1 MIFGAMRDKALHEM
15 ASTLFPK
22 VDKLILTQ
30 FDNPRAAGL
39 DALKAVLPE
48 GFDKRGVRLA
58 ASAEEALRIAL
69 ESTPGDGII
78 CVTGSLYLIG
88 AIQQLLSRESTA
100 VVGQSAAH

>member
-1 MIFGAMRDKALHEM
+1 MRDKALREM
-15 ASTLFPK
+15 ASTLFSR

-30 FDNPRAAGL
+30 FPNPRAAGL
-39 DALKAVLPE
+39 DALKAALPE

-58 ASAEEALRIAL
+58 PTADEALRIAL
-69 ESTPGDGII
+69 ELTPGDGLI

-88 AIQQLLSRESTA
+88 VIQQLLSRETRV